1 MFIQRIYPIVLLALS
16 YLIFLPTSHTQ
27 CSTTIPDN
35 SIVILNS
42 NTHHTGTGGVIVPE
56 RIPGWVIGSNT
67 DGIVYPVMSGGGTQ
81 GDTLVWRDPT
91 LSTGACG
98 PEYLS
103 CFQSN
108 LVSFGSVDTGEMN
121 WLFSSYYET
130 EANSIHIKVKCT
142 AVMNYEQDC
151 RKTFQIYY
159 YESDMNISRTASEF
173 AALTSQYLPADNYAD
188 QLTDD
193 VVLATFTKSKK
204 GFYIGFLNSI
214 PCALLTEILFYYF
227 QCPATESVSGVYSVS
242 AVLSPSPADV
252 SVSADI
258 TCAPTYLRRDPL
270 SLPAECYW
278 NGTWRL
284 PVESVCECIP
294 DSYLLADNVC
304 ECMPGFH
311 LLAENISTL
320 SCVPCPAN
328 SYRAE
333 SGDAA
338 QQCTQCP
345 ARSNTRGAE
354 GAAECSCEPD
364 WYRGEGEGVR
374 EPCAQSP
381 SAARNVR
388 VKRETASLTV
398 EWDQPE
404 YLGNRNASELRYRVT
419 HYRTIS
425 PQMESVFEQK
435 ERRLTFPVSES
446 TEYVIVVTS
455 LNNVSSV
462 SGVYNRANLTV
473 LSSFPDIT
481 SISYRES
488 SYSLAWSYSLYGERE
503 YVFELS
509 YTSVVSNETISL
521 NVSSRVCEC
530 TAAYTCVCTVSIRD
544 LDTQRGINL
553 TLFYGDAGALYSTNL
568 EITVPTIQ
576 PFGNLVLIIS
586 IGGIVIILLLLAI
599 ILTFLIPFTILWYRK
614 HAVHSKFDK
623 QPEVPLMQS
632 ITSRSIDQGHEQ
644 QYQDPSL
651 YEDLNKAIKSLTKE
665 LDQKDI
671 NIESVIGDG
680 EFGDVC
686 KGTLKLN
693 YRVIPVAIKT
703 LKNSSSEKNKQDFFH
718 EASAM
723 GQFTHANVIY
733 LYGVTLSKPIMIV
746 TPFMENGSLDKLLRT
761 HADSLSLIDLGKI
774 CLGVARGMNYL
785 SRIGFVHRDLAIRN
799 ILIDSDFT
807 PKISDFGL
815 SRETQENVY
824 DVKTGG
830 KIPVR
835 WTAPEAILY
844 RKFNMASD
852 VWSYGVLLWEVM
864 SYGKPPYGDWDN
876 FMVLEEIQQGY
887 RLEQPEGCPYLLYA
901 LMIRCWDTVQELRPT
916 FSELEHE
923 LMLMVDNNFCP
934 RPRGRFS
941 RTVQQSPLD
950 FNSLNDWL
958 ASLKM
963 ERYADN
969 FTKNGYSH
977 LSTIWHMTEHD
988 LLAIDII
995 PVGHRNKLMTSIH
1008 KANNRISRT
1017 YSVRV

>member
-1 MFIQRIYPIVLLALS
+1 MENVKIFLKLSFLIEFIS
-16 YLIFLPTSHTQ
+16 LIFLPTTHTQ

-35 SIVILNS
+35 SIVILDS
-42 NTHHTGTGGVIVPE
+42 NTYHTGTGGVRKPE
-56 RIPGWVIGSNT
+56 NIPGWVTGSNT
-67 DGIVYPVMSGGGTQ
+67 DGIVYPVMTGGGTQ
-81 GDTLVWRDPT
+81 DDTLAWRNPT
-91 LSTGACG
+91 LSTGTCG

-108 LVSFGSVDTGEMN
+108 LVSFGSVGTGEMN

-130 EANSIHIKVKCT
+130 EANSIHIRVKCT
-142 AVMNYEQDC
+142 ADMSYEQDC

-159 YESDMNISRTASEF
+159 YESDMDISRTAAEF
-173 AALTSQYLPADNYAD
+173 DALASQYLPADNYAD
-188 QLTDD
+188 QLTG

-242 AVLSPSPADV
+242 AVLSPSPTDV
-252 SVSADI
+252 SVTADI

-320 SCVPCPAN
+320 SCVPCAAN

-354 GAAECSCEPD
+354 GAVECSCEPD

-388 VKRETASLTV
+388 VERGTANLTV

-404 YLGNRNASELRYRVT
+404 YLGNRDASELRYGVT

-425 PQMESVFEQK
+425 PQMESIFEQK

-455 LNNVSSV
+455 LNSVSSV

-503 YVFELS
+503 YVFGLS

-544 LDTQRGINL
+544 LDTQRVINV
-553 TLFYGDAGALYSTNL
+553 TLFDGDAGALYSTNL
-568 EITVPTIQ
+568 EI
-576 PFGNLVLIIS
+576 L
-586 IGGIVIILLLLAI
+586 
-599 ILTFLIPFTILWYRK
+599 
-614 HAVHSKFDK
+614 
-623 QPEVPLMQS
+623 
-632 ITSRSIDQGHEQ
+632 
-644 QYQDPSL
+644 
-651 YEDLNKAIKSLTKE
+651 
-665 LDQKDI
+665 
-671 NIESVIGDG
+671 NIESVSPFDILFPILLALIGASCLL
-680 EFGDVC
+680 FA
-686 KGTLKLN
+686 
-693 YRVIPVAIKT
+693 IPLTIIGII
-703 LKNSSSEKNKQDFFH
+703 LF
-718 EASAM
+718 
-723 GQFTHANVIY
+723 
-733 LYGVTLSKPIMIV
+733 LLCIV
-746 TPFMENGSLDKLLRT
+746 
-761 HADSLSLIDLGKI
+761 
-774 CLGVARGMNYL
+774 
-785 SRIGFVHRDLAIRN
+785 
-799 ILIDSDFT
+799 
-807 PKISDFGL
+807 
-815 SRETQENVY
+815 
-824 DVKTGG
+824 
-830 KIPVR
+830 
-835 WTAPEAILY
+835 
-844 RKFNMASD
+844 
-852 VWSYGVLLWEVM
+852 
-864 SYGKPPYGDWDN
+864 
-876 FMVLEEIQQGY
+876 
-887 RLEQPEGCPYLLYA
+887 
-901 LMIRCWDTVQELRPT
+901 
-916 FSELEHE
+916 
-923 LMLMVDNNFCP
+923 
-934 RPRGRFS
+934 GRFKS
-941 RTVQQSPLD
+941 
-950 FNSLNDWL
+950 
-958 ASLKM
+958 
-963 ERYADN
+963 
-969 FTKNGYSH
+969 
-977 LSTIWHMTEHD
+977 
-988 LLAIDII
+988 
-995 PVGHRNKLMTSIH
+995 
-1008 KANNRISRT
+1008 
-1017 YSVRV
+1017 